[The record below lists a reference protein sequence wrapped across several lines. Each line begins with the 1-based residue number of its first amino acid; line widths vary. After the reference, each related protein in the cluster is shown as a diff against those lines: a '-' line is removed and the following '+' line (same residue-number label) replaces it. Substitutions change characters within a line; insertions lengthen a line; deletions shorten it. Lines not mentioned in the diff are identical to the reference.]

1 MSLPTIGLGETT
13 CRLTPDPSQFNLNNT
28 YTGESME
35 YFNGGVNQTL
45 TLKTASMVGPQGPQG
60 IQGAQGPKGDA
71 GIQGDTG
78 PQGPAGPQGDAG
90 PQGVAGPQGPQGV
103 IGPQGA
109 TGSQGA
115 TGPKGDVGPA
125 ADLAGLIAA
134 ESTALASA
142 TAATAA
148 AATATA
154 ATAAATT
161 ATATATA
168 AATAATTS
176 VAVAESAAAYATT
189 SSLAADAAAASATS
203 AAAVATT
210 SAAAADTAA
219 ASATSAAAV
228 ATTSAAAADTAAAA
242 ASSATATLV
251 ASGVTTEVLSG
262 FLEALSGAVAA
273 GSGFG
278 GFIGGLIGGLFGGDG
293 GGGGGSGGGWEG
305 PQGPRG
311 YDGATGATGAQGERG
326 LGYDGLT
333 SSSVVSVVDDSPKV
347 FIVNKSS
354 TQTAFQVGTLL
365 RAFTAGGY
373 WIDGEISSFDGNTL
387 TMFVDSKSEGFVP
400 VPPWSFTVI
409 GRRGARGIAGKGYD
423 LTSSTVIDL
432 GDGSKTFVVSKS
444 ATDSAFKVGNYVRV
458 SDLGGYW
465 LEGPITDYVGYGMT
479 VDAQEVSIGFVPVGP
494 WIWTLIGKQGDV
506 GADGLGYEDFSS
518 TTQVVFST
526 GTHTFYTNRNQLQTA
541 YQVNTRVR
549 ASVANGWWMDGVIT
563 DFYGANMTLLVDL
576 VSADGLLGSFPTP
589 PWTFSVVGTRGPTG
603 ETPTLVNADWT
614 ATEGPALILH
624 KPTIPA
630 AQIQAD
636 WAQADTTA
644 RDFIKSKPAVI
655 QGPQGPAG
663 PAGPQGIPGD
673 STAATAA
680 AAAAAVSAAA
690 SAASASAAAASASIQ
705 SDWLVTDTGSNA
717 FVKNKP
723 SIPAAQIQSDW
734 TQAVTTAADYIKG
747 KPTIPAAQV
756 SSDWDATSG
765 VAQILHK
772 PTIPAAQ
779 VQSDWNATTGL
790 GVILNKPA
798 SLAQTQSDWA
808 QTITSAV
815 DYIKSKPV
823 LSAVA
828 TSGAYGDLSGTPTI
842 PAGVTLTDSVATT
855 SSTLAASATAAK
867 TANENANT
875 RVSKAGDTMTGQL
888 NLYNATQGGQLGFA
902 IAGDPTYYMRMGM
915 DSAYGQYI
923 CNNAYWSGSQYNE
936 VNLAGYGGWASRIYQ
951 VSGSIQFDT
960 AYTAANPVPWSTRM
974 FISQGGN
981 IGIGTTSGLS
991 SPLTVYNPTSSATY
1005 TGTSAWGN
1013 IHLVPQG
1020 SNNSWAGI
1028 SFGGSSSG
1036 TIQQSTQATISVDSN
1051 STIGTNM
1058 RFNVGY
1064 LFATGALERM
1074 TIIGQTG
1081 YVGIATPTPLSRL
1094 TIKNGY
1100 SDGAGGGL
1108 CIDATDGSVYNMR
1121 LYSYVQGSGQVA
1133 YRFVVNNIASSVT
1146 AMTLGYNGNVGMGND
1161 APAYKLDVT
1170 GSARATGDFYCAGVT
1185 IAGGG
1190 NFNPGSIYSDS
1201 SWGMLL
1207 RVRAASYSPFAIYN
1221 STGTTELFRIDN
1233 NYTAIVPNGMNVTG
1247 PVTVAGSVTCG
1258 ALTPTMVSVPNSGND
1273 YTTVQVNTAQGSTY
1287 SSRIMIAYGTFT
1299 GFHRVFSDDAGEDPQ
1314 SFKDEYVG
1322 RIVVSTG
1329 EIATDDKG
1337 EEEGSWVIKTGK
1349 EGITIE
1355 DALPKVKL
1363 STIRRDKRVF
1373 GVLGDPKRANSRET
1387 RLIVNSLGEG
1397 GIWVADTNGPIEN
1410 GDYLQSSDKLG
1421 YGERQDDDLLHNYTV
1436 AKATMDCAF
1445 DLDSSL
1451 YQTKELE
1458 DGTVVAFIACTYHC
1472 G

>member
-78 PQGPAGPQGDAG
+78 PQGPAGPQGDTG

-189 SSLAADAAAASATS
+189 SSLAADAAATAAT
-203 AAAVATT
+203 A

-228 ATTSAAAADTAAAA
+228 ATTSAAAADSAAVAA
-242 ASSATATLV
+242 TSATAALV
-251 ASGVTTEVLSG
+251 ASGVTNEVLTG
-262 FLEALSGAVAA
+262 FLSVLAGAATAGAGAAGFFGAVVD
-273 GSGFG
+273 F
-278 GFIGGLIGGLFGGDG
+278 F
-293 GGGGGSGGGWEG
+293 GGGSSGGGDSGGFVG
-305 PQGPRG
+305 PQ
-311 YDGATGATGAQGERG
+311 GATGAKGDKGDAGAAGI
-326 LGYDGLT
+326 GYDLASITPNDFTLGAKTFTVDKAKSASAYQVGARVRATSGANWIEGTITAYSGTVLIMDAV
-333 SSSVVSVVDDSPKV
+333 SSS
-347 FIVNKSS
+347 FAAGTAS
-354 TQTAFQVGTLL
+354 T
-365 RAFTAGGY
+365 
-373 WIDGEISSFDGNTL
+373 
-387 TMFVDSKSEGFVP
+387 
-400 VPPWSFTVI
+400 WSFTLVGQP
-409 GRRGARGIAGKGYD
+409 GRAGTNGIGYD
-423 LTSSTVIDL
+423 LTSTTVVTFTT
-432 GDGSKTFVVSKS
+432 GSKIFQVDKTPTQTLFLVGNRVRAGNATGYWMEGDITAFAGNELTVLVDTLSVGFVPQSPWYFTLVGTPGRGFEYLVTSTEVLEPIVTGLRSWTVDKPAYKS
-444 ATDSAFKVGNYVRV
+444 AIQAGTRVRV
-458 SDLGGYW
+458 SGYIQNYPSGTIDTTVYYM
-465 LEGPITDYVGYGMT
+465 EGVVNSYSGFILT
-479 VDAQEVSIGFVPVGP
+479 VDVDKIAPGFG
-494 WIWTLIGKQGDV
+494 V
-506 GADGLGYEDFSS
+506 GALQD
-518 TTQVVFST
+518 QV
-526 GTHTFYTNRNQLQTA
+526 LPW
-541 YQVNTRVR
+541 
-549 ASVANGWWMDGVIT
+549 SV
-563 DFYGANMTLLVDL
+563 
-576 VSADGLLGSFPTP
+576 
-589 PWTFSVVGTRGPTG
+589 SVVGEQGLTGIQGPQGPQGEQG
-603 ETPTLVNADWT
+603 ET
-614 ATEGPALILH
+614 GPQG
-624 KPTIPA
+624 PQGEPGTG
-630 AQIQAD
+630 
-636 WAQADTTA
+636 TT
-644 RDFIKSKPAVI
+644 
-655 QGPQGPAG
+655 GPQGPAG
-663 PAGPQGIPGD
+663 PPGLPGD
-673 STAATAA
+673 STVATAA
-680 AAAAAVSAAA
+680 AVAAGVSAAA
-690 SAASASAAAASASIQ
+690 AASSASAAAASAAIQ
-705 SDWLVTDTGSNA
+705 SDWLVTDTGSTA
-717 FVKNKP
+717 FIKNKP
-723 SIPAAQIQSDW
+723 SIPAAQ
-734 TQAVTTAADYIKG
+734 
-747 KPTIPAAQV
+747 
-756 SSDWDATSG
+756 
-765 VAQILHK
+765 
-772 PTIPAAQ
+772 
-779 VQSDWNATTGL
+779 VQSDWDATTGL

-855 SSTLAASATAAK
+855 SSIVAASATAVK

-981 IGIGTTSGLS
+981 IGIGTTSSLS

-1146 AMTLGYNGNVGMGND
+1146 AMTLGFNGNVGMGND

-1247 PVTVAGSVTCG
+1247 PVTVVGSVTCG

-1287 SSRIMIAYGTFT
+1287 QSRIQIAYGTFT
-1299 GFHRVFSDDAGEDPQ
+1299 GFHRVFSDDVGEDPQ
-1314 SFKDEYVG
+1314 AYKDEYVG

-1329 EIATDDKG
+1329 DIATDDKG
-1337 EEEGSWVIKTGK
+1337 EVEGEWTIKTGK
-1349 EGITIE
+1349 AGIMIE
-1355 DALPKVKL
+1355 DALPKVRL
-1363 STIRRDKRVF
+1363 STARKDKRVF
-1373 GVLGDPKRANSRET
+1373 GVLGDPKRASSRAT
-1387 RLIVNSLGEG
+1387 RLIVNSVGEG
-1397 GIWVADTNGPIEN
+1397 GMWIADTNGPIEN

-1421 YGERQDDDLLHNYTV
+1421 YGERQDDDVLHNYTV